1 MDFLGVKNW
10 LQLPIGSKTLF
21 LGSFAGGFNVVLRA
35 SVRVRSFCS
44 CIACVISL
52 SSLKL
57 FSVSLFCIMFLFSF
71 YSQTPFFRRLVSLKM
86 R

>member
-1 MDFLGVKNW
+1 ML
-10 LQLPIGSKTLF
+10 
-21 LGSFAGGFNVVLRA
+21 GGFSSVLCA
-35 SVRVRSFCS
+35 VLSVSVSVRSFCS

-57 FSVSLFCIMFLFSF
+57 FSVSLFYLMFLFSF
-71 YSQTPFFRRLVSLKM
+71 RIQTPLFRRLFGLKL

>member
-1 MDFLGVKNW
+1 MCAVLSVGV
-10 LQLPIGSKTLF
+10 S
-21 LGSFAGGFNVVLRA
+21 
-35 SVRVRSFCS
+35 VRSFCS

-57 FSVSLFCIMFLFSF
+57 FSVSFVCSLFSF
-71 YSQTPFFRRLVSLKM
+71 SFRSQTPFFRRLVSLKL

>member
-1 MDFLGVKNW
+1 MC
-10 LQLPIGSKTLF
+10 
-21 LGSFAGGFNVVLRA
+21 AVL
-35 SVRVRSFCS
+35 SVSVSVRSFCS

-71 YSQTPFFRRLVSLKM
+71 YSQTPFFRRSFGLKM
-86 R
+86 RQLLKKFVGL

>member
-1 MDFLGVKNW
+1 MCAVLSVGV
-10 LQLPIGSKTLF
+10 S
-21 LGSFAGGFNVVLRA
+21 
-35 SVRVRSFCS
+35 VRSFCS

-57 FSVSLFCIMFLFSF
+57 FSVSFVCSLFSF
-71 YSQTPFFRRLVSLKM
+71 SFHSQTPLFRKLQKLKM

>member
-1 MDFLGVKNW
+1 ML
-10 LQLPIGSKTLF
+10 
-21 LGSFAGGFNVVLRA
+21 GGFSSVLYAVLRVGV
-35 SVRVRSFCS
+35 SVRSFCS

-57 FSVSLFCIMFLFSF
+57 FSVSFVCSLFSF
-71 YSQTPFFRRLVSLKM
+71 SFRIETPFFGRLVSLKM